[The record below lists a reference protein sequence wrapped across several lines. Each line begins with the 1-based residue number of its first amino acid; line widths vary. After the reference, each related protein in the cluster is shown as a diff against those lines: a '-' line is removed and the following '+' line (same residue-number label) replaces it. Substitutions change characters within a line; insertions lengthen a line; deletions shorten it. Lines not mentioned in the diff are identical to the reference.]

1 MVLKMV
7 PERLK
12 GEQATIPEN
21 PLPTS
26 SVELVAQD
34 EATSTAKS
42 PTYAMVQW
50 KPAGRKDENPT
61 KGISHSFY
69 Q

>member
-12 GEQATIPEN
+12 GEQATIPIVEN

-34 EATSTAKS
+34 EAIAATSTAKS
-42 PTYAMVQW
+42 PTYGSVE
-50 KPAGRKDENPT
+50 AGREEGWESN
-61 KGISHSFY
+61 
-69 Q
+69 QRN